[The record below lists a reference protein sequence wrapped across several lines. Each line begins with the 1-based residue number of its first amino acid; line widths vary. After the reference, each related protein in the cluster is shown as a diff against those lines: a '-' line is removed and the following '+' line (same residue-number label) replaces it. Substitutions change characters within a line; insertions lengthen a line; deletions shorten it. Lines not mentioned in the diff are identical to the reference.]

1 MFEFVK
7 ALPVGPVPIIVT
19 LFSFYTVGRLLFRPA
34 RRWQASGSANML
46 AIYGCAMFG
55 GLVWLYGF
63 SVVRQIFSLQV
74 PRSIAYLIGTV
85 LVMIFAE
92 LLDRL
97 IKSRRGFAP
106 IGDVTWKRFQQQP
119 RDTMIM
125 TLAGGIVGFIAFF
138 LAVWNLPE
146 QTIPGNEKLERNAFF
161 LGNSA
166 YIYGVGWLFMGMGMF
181 FHLIFLTGMRLLGV
195 PRDSTGNT

>member
-1 MFEFVK
+1 MFEFVR

-19 LFSFYTVGRLLFRPA
+19 LLSIYTIGRLLFRPA
-34 RRWQASGSANML
+34 RRWQASRGANML
-46 AIYGCAMFG
+46 AIYGCALFG

-63 SVVRQIFSLQV
+63 SVARQIFSLQV
-74 PRSIAYLIGTV
+74 SRSIAYLIGTV

-119 RDTMIM
+119 RDTMRM
-125 TLAGGIVGFIAFF
+125 TLAGGIVYFIAFF
-138 LAVWNLPE
+138 LVVWNLPE
-146 QTIPGNEKLERNAFF
+146 QTIPSNEKLERYAFF
-161 LGNSA
+161 LGNSS
-166 YIYGVGWLFMGMGMF
+166 YIYGVGWLFMGMAMMY
-181 FHLIFLTGMRLLGV
+181 HLTFLTGLRLLGFS
-195 PRDSTGNT
+195 RDSTGNT